1 MACAA
6 GDTCERWTCLSP
18 TPDDAGA
25 DSDADTDSGPVVDDA
40 LTPCP
45 QNYSLCGA
53 TCVNL
58 ATDPANCGACGA
70 ACGPTQ
76 MCIRAACQ

>member
-1 MACAA
+1 
-6 GDTCERWTCLSP
+6 
-18 TPDDAGA
+18 
-25 DSDADTDSGPVVDDA
+25 
-40 LTPCP
+40 
-45 QNYSLCGA
+45 LCGA
-53 TCVNL
+53 TCVDL